1 MGKDPFRSIPLS
13 RSLLQERERGKKE
26 KEKDTKSNDAAYLFR
41 RDHYSEGEASLPSPA
56 RGAAFP
62 AAELMRWG
70 MRFAGRPLRVR
81 EPFEERLFRFVFLNS
96 AAGPGGTLNRSCLD
110 LYILGGGSGDGS
122 LFRFLPPS

>member
-1 MGKDPFRSIPLS
+1 
-13 RSLLQERERGKKE
+13 LQERERGK

-41 RDHYSEGEASLPSPA
+41 RDHYGEGEASLASPA

-62 AAELMRWG
+62 AVELMRRG
-70 MRFAGRPLRVR
+70 VRFAGRPLRVR
-81 EPFEERLFRFVFLNS
+81 EPFEERLFLFVFLNP

-122 LFRFLPPS
+122 LLHFLPPS